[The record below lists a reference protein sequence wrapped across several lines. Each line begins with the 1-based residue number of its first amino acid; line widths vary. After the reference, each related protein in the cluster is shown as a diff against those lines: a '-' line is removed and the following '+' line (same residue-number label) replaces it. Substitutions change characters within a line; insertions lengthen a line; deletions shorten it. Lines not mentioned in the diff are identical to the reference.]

1 MAGLP
6 AGHPQPFGYVH
17 VAATSTTIAF
27 LKYCCYL
34 TAYISFSHPQH
45 NSDAQTNLP

>member
-17 VAATSTTIAF
+17 VAALPNSIAF
-27 LKYCCYL
+27 LKFCYYL
-34 TAYISFSHPQH
+34 TTYISFSHPQH